1 LTQTPI
7 LLRAR
12 TLTFHHRPA
21 HGDDAGSYAYETD
34 GGLLLENGKIA
45 DSGPFEAVRERHAD
59 AKIVD
64 HRPALVLPGFIDPHI
79 HYPQMQVIGSY
90 AGSLLE
96 WLNNYTFIEEQRF
109 GDEVHAS
116 RIAEAFLDELIRQ
129 GTTTALTYCS
139 VHRQS
144 ADAFFA
150 AAAKRNMAMA
160 GGKVMMDRE
169 APAAL
174 CDTAQSSYDDTKALI
189 ERWHQKGRAT
199 YAVTPRFAITSTP
212 EQLEAAGALAREHP
226 SCLIQTHL
234 SENDGEIERVR
245 QLYPDD
251 QDYTAVYERFGL
263 LTDRALFGHC
273 IHLEKREMAA
283 MAEAGAVTVS
293 CPTSNLFLGSGLFPR
308 HTLAKAGVRVAYAT
322 DVGGGTS
329 YSMLNT
335 MDQSYKVAQLQGD
348 RVHPLQSYH
357 AITRGNAEAMGMAAS
372 IGTLDVGSDADLVVL
387 DATATP
393 ATALKM
399 ERVETLAEELF
410 LLQTLSDSR
419 HVAETYVAGVPQKS
433 ALRAP

>member
-1 LTQTPI
+1 MTQAPI

-12 TLTFHHRPA
+12 TLTFHQRPA
-21 HGDDAGSYAYETD
+21 YGQDASSYTYETD
-34 GGLLLENGKIA
+34 GGLLLSTGKIA
-45 DSGPFEAVRERHAD
+45 DSGPFDAVRTRHAD
-59 AKIVD
+59 ARIVD
-64 HRPALVLPGFIDPHI
+64 HRPHLVLPGFIDPHI

-96 WLNNYTFIEEQRF
+96 WLNAYTFIEEQRF
-109 GDEVHAS
+109 GDETHAA
-116 RIAEAFLDELIRQ
+116 RIAEAFLDELIRE

-139 VHRQS
+139 VHPQS
-144 ADAFFA
+144 ADALFGA
-150 AAAKRNMAMA
+150 AARRNMAMA

-189 ERWHQKGRAT
+189 ARWHGKGRAT
-199 YAVTPRFAITSTP
+199 YAITPRFAITSTP
-212 EQLEAAGALAREHP
+212 AQLEAAGALAREHP
-226 SCLIQTHL
+226 TCLIQTHL

-245 QLYPDD
+245 QLYPED
-251 QDYTAVYERFGL
+251 QDYTAVYQRYGL
-263 LTDRALFGHC
+263 LTDKALYGHC
-273 IHLEKREMAA
+273 IHLNAREQAA
-283 MAEAGAVTVS
+283 MAEAGSVAVS

-308 HTLAKAGVRVAYAT
+308 HRLAEAGVRIAYAT

-335 MDQSYKVAQLQGD
+335 MDQAYKVAQLQGD
-348 RVHPLQSYH
+348 RIHPLQSYH
-357 AITRGNAEAMGMAAS
+357 AITRGNAEAMGMVER

-387 DATATP
+387 DAAATP

-410 LLQTLSDSR
+410 LLQTVSDNR
-419 HVAETYVAGVPQKS
+419 HVKETYVAGMPCKS
-433 ALRAP
+433 AL

>member
-1 LTQTPI
+1 MTQAPI

-12 TLTFHHRPA
+12 TLTFHQRPA
-21 HGDDAGSYAYETD
+21 HGQDASSYTYETD
-34 GGLLLENGKIA
+34 GGLLLSAGKIA
-45 DSGPFEAVRERHAD
+45 DSGPFDAVRARHAD
-59 AKIVD
+59 ARIVD
-64 HRPALVLPGFIDPHI
+64 HRPHLVLPGFIDPHI

-96 WLNNYTFIEEQRF
+96 WLNTYTFIEEQRF
-109 GDEVHAS
+109 GDETHAA
-116 RIAEAFLDELIRQ
+116 RIAEAFLDELIRE

-139 VHRQS
+139 VHPQS
-144 ADAFFA
+144 ADALFA
-150 AAAKRNMAMA
+150 AAARRNMAMA

-189 ERWHQKGRAT
+189 ARWHGKGRAT
-199 YAVTPRFAITSTP
+199 YAITPRFAITSTP
-212 EQLEAAGALAREHP
+212 AQLEAAGALAREHP
-226 SCLIQTHL
+226 TCLIQTHL

-245 QLYPDD
+245 QLYPED
-251 QDYTAVYERFGL
+251 QDYTAVYQRYGL
-263 LTDRALFGHC
+263 LTDKALYGHC
-273 IHLEKREMAA
+273 IHLNAREQAA
-283 MAEAGAVTVS
+283 MAEAGSVAVS

-308 HTLAKAGVRVAYAT
+308 HRLAEAGVRIAYAT

-335 MDQSYKVAQLQGD
+335 MDQAYKVAQLQGD
-348 RVHPLQSYH
+348 RIHPLQSYH
-357 AITRGNAEAMGMAAS
+357 AITRGNAEAMGMVER

-387 DATATP
+387 DAAATP

-410 LLQTLSDSR
+410 LLQTVSDNR
-419 HVAETYVAGVPQKS
+419 HVKETYVAGMPCKS
-433 ALRAP
+433 AL

>member
-1 LTQTPI
+1 MTHSPFI
-7 LLRAR
+7 LRAR

-21 HGDDAGSYAYETD
+21 SGDDAKAYTYETD
-34 GGLLLENGKIA
+34 GGLLLEAGKIT
-45 DSGPFEAVRERHAD
+45 DIGPFEAVQGRHSGT
-59 AKIVD
+59 KIVD
-64 HRPALVLPGFIDPHI
+64 HRPSLVLPGFIDPHI

-109 GDEVHAS
+109 SDEVHAA
-116 RIAEAFLDELIRQ
+116 RIAEALLDELIRQ
-129 GTTTALTYCS
+129 GTTTALAFCS
-139 VHRQS
+139 VHPQS
-144 ADAFFA
+144 ADAFFNA
-150 AAAKRNMAMA
+150 AARRNMAMA

-169 APAAL
+169 APEAL

-189 ERWHQKGRAT
+189 ERWHGKARAT
-199 YAVTPRFAITSTP
+199 YAISPRFAITSTP
-212 EQLEAAGALAREHP
+212 AQLEAAGTLAREHP
-226 SCLIQTHL
+226 TCLIQTHL

-245 QLYPDD
+245 QLYPEDK
-251 QDYTAVYERFGL
+251 DYTAVYERFGL
-263 LTDRALFGHC
+263 LTDRALYGHC
-273 IHLEKREMAA
+273 IHLNEREMAA
-283 MAEAGAVTVS
+283 MAEAGSVAVS

-308 HTLAKAGVRVAYAT
+308 HVLAQADVRIAYAT

-335 MDQSYKVAQLQGD
+335 MDQAYKVAQLQGD

-357 AITRGNAEAMGMAAS
+357 AITRGNAEAMGMVDS

-393 ATALKM
+393 ASALKM

-410 LLQTLSDSR
+410 LLQTLSDSH
-419 HVAETYVAGVPQKS
+419 HVAETYVAGVPLKGK
-433 ALRAP
+433 L

>member
-1 LTQTPI
+1 MTQSL

-12 TLTFHHRPA
+12 TLTFHHRPTD
-21 HGDDAGSYAYETD
+21 GDDTASYTYETD

-45 DSGPFEAVRERHAD
+45 DIGPFDTVQARHKAVTV
-59 AKIVD
+59 KD
-64 HRPALVLPGFIDPHI
+64 HRPHLILPGFIDPHI
-79 HYPQMQVIGSY
+79 HYPQMQVVGSY

-96 WLNNYTFIEEQRF
+96 WLNNYTFLEEQRF
-109 GDEVHAS
+109 GDEVHAA
-116 RIAEAFLDELIRQ
+116 RIAEAFLDELIRH
-129 GTTTALTYCS
+129 GTTTALAYCS

-144 ADAFFA
+144 VDAFFT
-150 AAAKRNMAMA
+150 AAAKRNVAMA

-169 APAAL
+169 APEAL
-174 CDTAQSSYDDTKALI
+174 CDTAQSSYDDSKALI
-189 ERWHQKGRAT
+189 ERWHGKGRAT
-199 YAVTPRFAITSTP
+199 YAITPRFAITSTP
-212 EQLEAAGALAREHP
+212 DQLEAAGTLAREHP
-226 SCLIQTHL
+226 DCLIQTHL

-263 LTDRALFGHC
+263 LTDKALYGHC
-273 IHLEKREMAA
+273 IHLSAREIAA
-283 MAEAGAVTVS
+283 MAEAGSVAVS

-308 HTLAKAGVRVAYAT
+308 HKLADQNVRIAYAT

-348 RVHPLQSYH
+348 RVHPLQNYH
-357 AITRGNAEAMGMAAS
+357 AITRGNAEAMGMDGM
-372 IGTLDVGSDADLVVL
+372 IGTLEVGTDADLVVL

-393 ATALKM
+393 AAAIKM

-410 LLQTLSDSR
+410 LLQTMADCR
-419 HVAETYVAGVPQKS
+419 HIAETYVAGVPLKS
-433 ALRAP
+433 AL